1 MRSAGCFLPMLLPT
15 WSQTEPRESTSASC
29 YIFRRNST
37 IIGVATLCWS
47 IYSLFSTQGTDLIAL
62 IFSPIDYQCMLQ
74 KKGNQSGLSEG
85 VRRTNQVVQENTW
98 IRIVPEKDRR
108 LVLDDV

>member
-15 WSQTEPRESTSASC
+15 WSQTGA
-29 YIFRRNST
+29 
-37 IIGVATLCWS
+37 LCWS
-47 IYSLFSTQGTDLIAL
+47 IYSLFSTQGTDFIAL
-62 IFSPIDYQCMLQ
+62 IFSLIDYQCMLQ

-85 VRRTNQVVQENTW
+85 ENTW
-98 IRIVPEKDRR
+98 IRIVLEKDRR